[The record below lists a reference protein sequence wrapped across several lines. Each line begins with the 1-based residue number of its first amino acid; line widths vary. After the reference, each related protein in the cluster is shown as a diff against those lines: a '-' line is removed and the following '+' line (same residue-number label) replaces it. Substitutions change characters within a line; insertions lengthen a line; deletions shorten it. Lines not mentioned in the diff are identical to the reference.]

1 MKKRLRKIISLSA
14 ALMITMSAI
23 VGCSSS
29 KGDDSAQ
36 KSEGEQYG
44 GILNISLSAV
54 PKSLDPVKF
63 TGVYEADV
71 ICNIADT
78 LVAYNKEQTEIVPVL
93 ATEWEVE
100 NDGKSYVFK
109 LRDDAYFQKG
119 KFQDGR
125 QMTAEDVKYSLE
137 RSSKESALNRLP
149 SVDSVEVLGDYE
161 VRVNLTSADATFL
174 TNLTNA
180 GNVIVPKEE
189 VEGHGDAFGTNL
201 VGTGPFSLAE
211 FKKDSHAKLERHD
224 NYWGEKPY
232 LDGATFKFITDPNMT
247 VNALRTG
254 ELDVATDVSGE
265 GIEII
270 KNEKSLEL
278 KEVDGLHVAY
288 IYMNQV
294 EGPTK
299 DKKVREAISMAI
311 DREKLV
317 QGIYQN
323 GEANVAS
330 LPLPPGSWGYDESV
344 EKLVPEYNVEEAK
357 KLLAEA
363 GYEDGFKTELYISDT
378 PERVKMATIV
388 QQMLKENLNIDVDIK
403 TQEWGTFSEIGAKGN
418 APMFAMSWTWY
429 PDPFFFLNKMF
440 HSSEIGALGNG
451 QGFNNSEVDALLDEA
466 LVNPDQEERAKLY
479 KKALKLIVAETPSI
493 CYANEKVIYGV
504 NKKVKGLELRA
515 DNIKQLVAPGI
526 NVYLE
531 Q

>member
-1 MKKRLRKIISLSA
+1 MKIRLRKIISLSA
-14 ALMITMSAI
+14 ALIITMSSV

-29 KGDDSAQ
+29 KDDNYQ
-36 KSEGEQYG
+36 KSQGEQYG
-44 GILNISLSAV
+44 GNLNISLTAI

-93 ATEWEVE
+93 ATEWKVE

-149 SVDSVEVLGDYE
+149 SVNNVEVLGDYE
-161 VRVNLTSADATFL
+161 VRVNLTTADATFL

-201 VGTGPFSLAE
+201 VGTGPFSLTE

-224 NYWGEKPY
+224 KYWGEKPY

-270 KNEKSLEL
+270 KKEKNLEL
-278 KEVDGLHVAY
+278 KEIEGLHIAY

-294 EGPTK
+294 DGPTK

-317 QGIYQN
+317 KGIYQN

-330 LPLPPGSWGYDESV
+330 LPLPPGSDRKSV
-344 EKLVPEYNVEEAK
+344 V
-357 KLLAEA
+357 
-363 GYEDGFKTELYISDT
+363 
-378 PERVKMATIV
+378 
-388 QQMLKENLNIDVDIK
+388 
-403 TQEWGTFSEIGAKGN
+403 
-418 APMFAMSWTWY
+418 
-429 PDPFFFLNKMF
+429 
-440 HSSEIGALGNG
+440 
-451 QGFNNSEVDALLDEA
+451 
-466 LVNPDQEERAKLY
+466 
-479 KKALKLIVAETPSI
+479 
-493 CYANEKVIYGV
+493 
-504 NKKVKGLELRA
+504 
-515 DNIKQLVAPGI
+515 
-526 NVYLE
+526 
-531 Q
+531 